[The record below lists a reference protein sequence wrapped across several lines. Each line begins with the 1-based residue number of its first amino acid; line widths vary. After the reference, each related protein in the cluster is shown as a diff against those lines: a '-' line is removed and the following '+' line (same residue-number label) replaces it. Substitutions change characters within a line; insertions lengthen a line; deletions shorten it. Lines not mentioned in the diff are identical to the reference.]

1 MLVAIPEVPETSH
14 QGSTGVSGSS
24 QTTTAASTNNTN
36 RHHHHHHHQQTI
48 SVKHCSLLL
57 APTAQQSLESSSSS
71 SPSSPG
77 SPRSILGSPLGGG
90 VGLFSDLV
98 VKREMKPPMSATIP
112 KSRNHHRRTPPTPPA
127 HSPSPPTLT
136 PPPIMTSQSSTSPL
150 SHTDPSLST
159 EGPSCHRGPLMQTS
173 SYSIQ
178 PEFDVSP
185 LGPCFHYPLIRTLN
199 KISSSHVM
207 EINTSYATPLV
218 KKEVSSP
225 PLGSPHLGSPQ
236 LPPCSTTEIHNMAND
251 AVTADSFQQRIFQLK
266 QEQQKQQ
273 EMLLQQYQQQQQQL
287 AEQHEKQLQQHIMQY
302 LEQQSQRAEE
312 ERAEKQRKEQ
322 ERLEAL
328 VKGKDKHAQSA
339 VASSEVKQRLQE
351 VLLQKKQQ
359 REAAA
364 GVGGSSNLRNW
375 LTTQRS
381 LEKNSPSSY
390 PANAAPSSSSHPY
403 RPPGHALKYEDDFP
417 LRKTASEPNI
427 CLKARHKQRV
437 SNERRP
443 SPLVRRKDR
452 PPGPI
457 KRRQTYTVE
466 SGSTPDSGQSS
477 PPNGLP
483 ASRSS
488 SGSTPIHEEGG
499 GSPYGALGGG
509 GQGSCSDLTLYSSPS
524 LPNISLGRPPH
535 STQPEGMKLPIV
547 SEAEMRTPV
556 NPHLGMAL
564 TGHVLSSNLP
574 YYPTLPVIDGE
585 GYSTGAS
592 SIGRQQVVTA
602 MDTSP
607 GGIIQ
612 GGIYPHT
619 IIPSDAQYSEFQI
632 RPSRT
637 MQRPLSRTH
646 SSPLPLGH
654 PMLQG
659 TPPTFLPHAPPS
671 VHQYDAKHTMD
682 QHMLKQHIRQT
693 VLSRTP
699 SKNHVENVAEET
711 EAAVAQAIAPD
722 KTPEEEEEEVLH
734 EEEPEVIDLTERK
747 MEESSIARQQRDRAM
762 FLKHQREL
770 LTTKPPSLHST
781 SGSTYPHRSGNH
793 IARPLSRALSSPL
806 VTLSPQGSPQ
816 EPLSMNKQG
825 ATTGFA
831 YDNLMLKH
839 QCICGDNSHHPE
851 HGGRLQSIWARL
863 QETALIHRC
872 HRTRPRKATLEEIQS
887 CHSEAHTLL
896 FGTNPWNRSRLDPSK
911 FAELP
916 IKSFVRLHCSG
927 VGVDSD
933 TTWNEIHTSSAAR
946 MAAGCVID
954 LAFKVATGEL
964 RNGFAL
970 VRPPGHHAE
979 RQQAMGF
986 CFFNSVAIAARQLHQ
1001 KLNIEKILIIDWDV
1015 HHGNGTQSMF
1025 YDDRNILYISV
1036 HRYDDGS
1043 FFPGTGAPTEVG
1055 EGDGYGF
1062 NVNIAFS
1069 GGLNPPMGDAEY
1081 MAAFR
1086 TVVMP
1091 IAKDFDPEII
1101 LVSAGF
1107 DAAEGHPSPLGGY
1120 KVSASCFA
1128 HMTKQLM
1135 TLARGKVVLALEG
1148 GYNLTSICDAT
1159 EACVRALTSDEAPP
1173 ISESEMS
1180 RPPCQSAVD
1189 TLQNV
1194 IAVQS
1199 IHWPVVRRQSGAIAL
1214 SALEAQGREEEQETV
1229 SAMASLKVDPQ
1240 SQQSQS
1246 PEPAPKSPATETP
1259 NDEEEPM
1266 EEDTEVK

>member
-24 QTTTAASTNNTN
+24 QTTTAASTTTTNNN
-36 RHHHHHHHQQTI
+36 NNHHHHHHHHHHQQTI

-57 APTAQQSLESSSSS
+57 APTAQQQSLESS

-77 SPRSILGSPLGGG
+77 SPRSIMGSPVGG
-90 VGLFSDLV
+90 VGLFSDVV

-136 PPPIMTSQSSTSPL
+136 PPPIMTSQSSASPL
-150 SHTDPSLST
+150 SHADPSLSA
-159 EGPSCHRGPLMQTS
+159 
-173 SYSIQ
+173 
-178 PEFDVSP
+178 D
-185 LGPCFHYPLIRTLN
+185 

-207 EINTSYATPLV
+207 EINASYATPLV

-251 AVTADSFQQRIFQLK
+251 AVTADSFQQRILQLK

-273 EMLLQQYQQQQQQL
+273 QMLLHQYQQQQQQL

-375 LTTQRS
+375 
-381 LEKNSPSSY
+381 
-390 PANAAPSSSSHPY
+390 
-403 RPPGHALKYEDDFP
+403 PPGHALKYEDDFP

-619 IIPSDAQYSEFQI
+619 VIPSDAQYSEFQV

-770 LTTKPPSLHST
+770 LTAKPPSLHST
-781 SGSTYPHRSGNH
+781 TGSAFPHRSGNH

-863 QETALIHRC
+863 QETGLIHRC

-916 IKSFVRLHCSG
+916 IKSFVRLHCGG

-933 TTWNEIHTSSAAR
+933 TTWNEMHTSSAAR

-1025 YDDRNILYISV
+1025 YDDRNILYISM

-1120 KVSASCFA
+1120 KVSANCFA

-1159 EACVRALTSDEAPP
+1159 EACVRTLTSDEAPP

-1199 IHWPVVRRQSGAIAL
+1199 IHWPVVRRQSGMIAL

-1240 SQQSQS
+1240 NQQSQS

>member
-159 EGPSCHRGPLMQTS
+159 
-173 SYSIQ
+173 
-178 PEFDVSP
+178 D
-185 LGPCFHYPLIRTLN
+185 

-287 AEQHEKQLQQHIMQY
+287 AEQHEKQLQQHIMLQQSLLYHQFQQEHQRLLEQQQNELQTHLKQQY

>member
-24 QTTTAASTNNTN
+24 QTTTAASTTTTNNN
-36 RHHHHHHHQQTI
+36 NNHHHHHHHHHHQQTI

-57 APTAQQSLESSSSS
+57 APTAQQQSLESS

-77 SPRSILGSPLGGG
+77 SPRSIMGSPVGG
-90 VGLFSDLV
+90 VGLFSDVV

-136 PPPIMTSQSSTSPL
+136 PPPIMTSQSSASPL
-150 SHTDPSLST
+150 SHADPSLSA
-159 EGPSCHRGPLMQTS
+159 
-173 SYSIQ
+173 
-178 PEFDVSP
+178 D
-185 LGPCFHYPLIRTLN
+185 

-207 EINTSYATPLV
+207 EINASYATPLV

-251 AVTADSFQQRIFQLK
+251 AVTADSFQQRILQLK

-273 EMLLQQYQQQQQQL
+273 QMLLHQYQQQQQQL
-287 AEQHEKQLQQHIMQY
+287 AEQHEKQLQQHIMQQY

-375 LTTQRS
+375 
-381 LEKNSPSSY
+381 
-390 PANAAPSSSSHPY
+390 
-403 RPPGHALKYEDDFP
+403 PPGHALKYEDDFP

-619 IIPSDAQYSEFQI
+619 VIPSDAQYSEFQV

-770 LTTKPPSLHST
+770 LTAKPPSLHST
-781 SGSTYPHRSGNH
+781 TGSAFPHRSGNH

-863 QETALIHRC
+863 QETGLIHRC

-916 IKSFVRLHCSG
+916 IKSFVRLHCGG

-933 TTWNEIHTSSAAR
+933 TTWNEMHTSSAAR

-1025 YDDRNILYISV
+1025 YDDRNILYISM

-1120 KVSASCFA
+1120 KVSANCFA

-1159 EACVRALTSDEAPP
+1159 EACVRTLTSDEAPP

-1199 IHWPVVRRQSGAIAL
+1199 IHWPVVRRQSGMIAL

-1240 SQQSQS
+1240 NQQSQS

>member
-1 MLVAIPEVPETSH
+1 MK
-14 QGSTGVSGSS
+14 TG
-24 QTTTAASTNNTN
+24 AA
-36 RHHHHHHHQQTI
+36 
-48 SVKHCSLLL
+48 
-57 APTAQQSLESSSSS
+57 
-71 SPSSPG
+71 
-77 SPRSILGSPLGGG
+77 
-90 VGLFSDLV
+90 D
-98 VKREMKPPMSATIP
+98 
-112 KSRNHHRRTPPTPPA
+112 
-127 HSPSPPTLT
+127 
-136 PPPIMTSQSSTSPL
+136 
-150 SHTDPSLST
+150 
-159 EGPSCHRGPLMQTS
+159 
-173 SYSIQ
+173 
-178 PEFDVSP
+178 
-185 LGPCFHYPLIRTLN
+185 

-207 EINTSYATPLV
+207 EINASYATPLV

-251 AVTADSFQQRIFQLK
+251 AVTADSFQQRILQLK

-273 EMLLQQYQQQQQQL
+273 QMLLHQYQQQQQQL
-287 AEQHEKQLQQHIMQY
+287 AEQHEKQLQQHIMLQQSLLYHQFQQEHQRLLEQQQNELQTHLKQY

-375 LTTQRS
+375 
-381 LEKNSPSSY
+381 
-390 PANAAPSSSSHPY
+390 
-403 RPPGHALKYEDDFP
+403 PPGHALKYEDDFP

-619 IIPSDAQYSEFQI
+619 VIPSDAQYSEFQV

-770 LTTKPPSLHST
+770 LTAKPPSLHST
-781 SGSTYPHRSGNH
+781 TGSAFPHRSGNH

-863 QETALIHRC
+863 QETGLIHRC

-916 IKSFVRLHCSG
+916 IKSFVRLHCGG

-933 TTWNEIHTSSAAR
+933 TTWNEMHTSSAAR

-1025 YDDRNILYISV
+1025 YDDRNILYISM

-1120 KVSASCFA
+1120 KVSANCFA

-1159 EACVRALTSDEAPP
+1159 EACVRTLTSDEAPP

-1199 IHWPVVRRQSGAIAL
+1199 IHWPVVRRQSGMIAL

-1240 SQQSQS
+1240 NQQSQS